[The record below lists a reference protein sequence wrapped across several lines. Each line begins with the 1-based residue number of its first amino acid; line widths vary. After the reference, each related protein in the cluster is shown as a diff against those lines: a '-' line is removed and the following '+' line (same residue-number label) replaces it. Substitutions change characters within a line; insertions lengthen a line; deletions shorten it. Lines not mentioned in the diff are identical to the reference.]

1 MTSTVT
7 TSAPPRDGLFDFYT
21 AMDMK
26 GRRTFW
32 ACTGG
37 FAMDAMD
44 FMIFPL
50 LIGTIIAMWKIDA
63 KTAGGIATVTL
74 CCSAIGGWLAGYLAD
89 RIGRVRVMQLS
100 ILSFALGSLFS
111 ALSQDAIQLTLS
123 RGLLGLGYG
132 GEAAVASVALAEVV
146 GARYRGRAMGFYTGA
161 YAVGWA
167 AAVLLQGAL
176 FAVMPADP
184 AWRVLFAIGALP
196 AILIYFIRLSVPE
209 PAISVAAQEDAS
221 RPKPSILGIFA
232 PQNLKSTLIG
242 WLLTIGAQGGFFSL
256 MIWMPQFLRAE
267 RKITVLGSTS
277 YLMTVIGGAFV
288 GYVIG
293 GWLADRFGRRFVF
306 IVCAI
311 CASAL
316 AYGYTHVPFSDTT
329 MLVLGFPL
337 GFFSVAYYSAVL
349 PFLSE
354 LYPTNVRGSGVG
366 FCYNAGRAVGA
377 VFPFFVGAVSAAM
390 PLSDAISLFA
400 AISYGFMLIVA
411 LLMTETRGLAL
422 KS

>member
-1 MTSTVT
+1 MSSTVA
-7 TSAPPRDGLFDFYT
+7 TSAPSKDGLFDFYT
-21 AMDMK
+21 SMDQK

-50 LIGTIIAMWKIDA
+50 LIGTIIAIWKVDP

-74 CCSAIGGWLAGYLAD
+74 WCSAIGGWLAGYLAD
-89 RIGRVRVMQLS
+89 RIGRVRVMQIS
-100 ILSFALGSLFS
+100 ILSFAFGSLLS
-111 ALSQDAIQLTLS
+111 ALSQDAIQLTLA

-161 YAVGWA
+161 YAIGWA

-176 FAVMPADP
+176 FAMLPADP

-196 AILIYFIRLSVPE
+196 AILIYFIRRSVPE
-209 PAISVAAQEDAS
+209 PAISVAAQQDRA
-221 RPKPSILGIFA
+221 KPSILGIFS
-232 PQNLKSTLIG
+232 PQNLTSTLTG

-277 YLMTVIGGAFV
+277 YLMMVISGAFV

-311 CASAL
+311 SASVL
-316 AYGYTHVPFSDTT
+316 AYGYTHVPFSDTA
-329 MLVLGFPL
+329 MLMLGFPL
-337 GFFSVAYYSAVL
+337 GFCSVAYYSAVL

-377 VFPFFVGAVSAAM
+377 VFPFLVGAVSAVM